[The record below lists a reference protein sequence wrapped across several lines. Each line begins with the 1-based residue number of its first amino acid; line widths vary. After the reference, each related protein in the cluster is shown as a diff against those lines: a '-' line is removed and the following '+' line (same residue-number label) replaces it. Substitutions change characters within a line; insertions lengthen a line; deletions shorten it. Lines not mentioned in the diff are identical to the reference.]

1 MASKT
6 REHPLSLLHEL
17 QNFIGSLFPIVLVE
31 VPTSRE
37 DDQVCSWH
45 IANNSVIHDLKSDM

>member
-17 QNFIGSLFPIVLVE
+17 QNFIGSFFPIVLVE

-45 IANNSVIHDLKSDM
+45 ITNSADIHDLKSHM